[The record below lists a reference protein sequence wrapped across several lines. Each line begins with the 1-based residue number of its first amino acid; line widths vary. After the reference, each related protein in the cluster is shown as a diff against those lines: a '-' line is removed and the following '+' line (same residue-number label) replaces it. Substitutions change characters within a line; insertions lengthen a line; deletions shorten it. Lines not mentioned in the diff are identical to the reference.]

1 MRNRFGL
8 LNTDLELIIKT
19 LIRQPKV
26 RSASIFGSRAKGNYN
41 TGSDVDIALK
51 GNELDFETLNQ
62 LSYWLNEETAMPY
75 KFDLLNYD
83 SIKEPELKDHI
94 DRAGIEFY
102 NSSSISGTKT
112 HRTVSHK

>member
-8 LNTDLELIIKT
+8 LNTDLELIIKA

-26 RSASIFGSRAKGNYN
+26 KSASIFGSRAKGSYK

-75 KFDLLNYD
+75 KFDLLNYN
-83 SIKEPELKDHI
+83 SIKEPALKEHI
-94 DRAGIEFY
+94 DRVGIEFY
-102 NSSSISGTKT
+102 SSSSIPGKEPL
-112 HRTVSHK
+112 RTLRI